1 MKVVKAAVVKHME
14 FPNRQAVQ
22 RYLMNLRVDGKAYEI
37 ISDQDDGDKC
47 VLVILESW
55 RNAVFMKNVAVM

>member
-1 MKVVKAAVVKHME
+1 MKIVKAAVVKHME
-14 FPNRQAVQ
+14 FSNRQAMQ
-22 RYLMNLRVDGKAYEI
+22 RYLTNLQVDGKAYEI
-37 ISDQDDGDKC
+37 ISDQDDRDKC

>member
-1 MKVVKAAVVKHME
+1 MKIVKAAVVKHME
-14 FPNRQAVQ
+14 FPNRQAMQ
-22 RYLMNLRVDGKAYEI
+22 RYLTNLRVDGKAYEI

-55 RNAVFMKNVAVM
+55 RNAVLMRNVTVM